1 MGCVFIVTSC
11 NPFKKE
17 NKKTFDMAPAKKGIE
32 EHRFIFTEA
41 INESDFLSAANCY
54 KIDA

>member
-1 MGCVFIVTSC
+1 
-11 NPFKKE
+11 
-17 NKKTFDMAPAKKGIE
+17 MAPAKKGIE